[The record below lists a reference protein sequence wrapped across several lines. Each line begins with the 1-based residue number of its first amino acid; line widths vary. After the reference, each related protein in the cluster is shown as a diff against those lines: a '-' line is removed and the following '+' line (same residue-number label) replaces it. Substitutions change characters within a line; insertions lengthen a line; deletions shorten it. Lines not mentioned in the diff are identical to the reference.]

1 LAVSLPAQKLPALA
15 QEFDGEYVYAAD
27 GSGKAARCEEMERR
41 MKRIACIVL
50 AEILLT
56 GMLVALAG
64 AQSEPLGD
72 YARAIR
78 KDDKKETGKKYDNDN
93 LPTTDKISIVGNAQ
107 DSTGAEDANPAP
119 NTDAAAKQDDSSA
132 AATPDAQAKEDVKKE
147 GAEEQKA
154 DAQKTGDQW
163 KQKFADQKE
172 KVDLAARELD
182 VAQREY
188 QLRAAAFYADAG
200 NRLRN
205 QGSWDKQDAQ
215 YKAQIAQKQKA
226 LDDAKKTL
234 DDMKEQGRKSGVPAR
249 DRQ

>member
-1 LAVSLPAQKLPALA
+1 LVVFSPAQKLPPLA
-15 QEFDGEYVYAAD
+15 QKFDGEYIYAAVD
-27 GSGKAARCEEMERR
+27 SGKAARCEETEIR
-41 MKRIACIVL
+41 MKRIAYIVL

-107 DSTGAEDANPAP
+107 DSAGAEDANPAP
-119 NTDAAAKQDDSSA
+119 STDAAKHDDSSA
-132 AATPDAQAKEDVKKE
+132 AVTPGAQAQEGVKKD
-147 GAEEQKA
+147 GADEQKA
-154 DAQKTGDQW
+154 DAQKTDDQW
-163 KQKFADQKE
+163 KKKFADQKE
-172 KVDLAARELD
+172 KVDLDARELD

-205 QGSWDKQDAQ
+205 QGTWDKQDAQ

-226 LDDAKKTL
+226 LDDAKKAL
-234 DDMKEQGRKSGVPAR
+234 DDMKEQGRKAGVPPTE
-249 DRQ
+249 RQ